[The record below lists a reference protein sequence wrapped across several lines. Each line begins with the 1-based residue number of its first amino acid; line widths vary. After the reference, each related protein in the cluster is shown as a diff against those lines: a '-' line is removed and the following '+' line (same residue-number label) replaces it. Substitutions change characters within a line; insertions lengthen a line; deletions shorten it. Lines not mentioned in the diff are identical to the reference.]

1 MKIKSVLLIA
11 AMLATMNFNTTAFA
25 GEDVE
30 TQEVRRTYKV
40 ADILVV
46 RPVGLAMTI
55 AGSALYLVTIPVTV
69 ISGDSEE
76 SAEILVKKPARMA
89 FSRR

>member
-1 MKIKSVLLIA
+1 MKMKSILLIA
-11 AMLATMNFNTTAFA
+11 TIFATMNFNAFA

-30 TQEVRRTYKV
+30 TQEYRTAYKFW
-40 ADILVV
+40 DIVVV
-46 RPVGLAMTI
+46 RPVGLALT
-55 AGSALYLVTIPVTV
+55 AVGSALYLVTIPVTV
-69 ISGDSEE
+69 VSGDSEE